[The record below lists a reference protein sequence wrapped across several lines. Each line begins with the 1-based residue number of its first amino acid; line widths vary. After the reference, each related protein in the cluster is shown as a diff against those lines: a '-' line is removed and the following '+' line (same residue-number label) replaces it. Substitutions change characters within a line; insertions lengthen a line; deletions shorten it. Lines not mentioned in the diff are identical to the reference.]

1 MNLLCYERDLIRLSH
16 EIFSHFFFVKKR
28 RKNFRCRFIDLT
40 LHDWQVMNN
49 TTAGPP
55 EPWLWDIFSYCE
67 LVWFLDEISQESNLL
82 EKMHMGWP
90 GDGLCYCA
98 NKDQSREIF
107 KQVDSETV
115 CEPWSKEASKRINI
129 LLCWAQDG
137 QLFLHFDSN
146 NFKFFDLYICLKWV
160 VTLKK
165 KKVINKQVVT
175 FYLIQNKKIS

>member
-1 MNLLCYERDLIRLSH
+1 MAHGEKLKDIIVSVWQGKTILLDSLIRHLSH
-16 EIFSHFFFVKKR
+16 ESLMLWERSHKT
-28 RKNFRCRFIDLT
+28 I
-40 LHDWQVMNN
+40 
-49 TTAGPP
+49 
-55 EPWLWDIFSYCE
+55 LWDIFSFCE
-67 LVWFLDEISQESNLL
+67 LVWFLDEISQESSLL

-115 CEPWSKEASKRINI
+115 CGPWSKEASKRINI

-160 VTLKK
+160 VT
-165 KKVINKQVVT
+165 
-175 FYLIQNKKIS
+175 